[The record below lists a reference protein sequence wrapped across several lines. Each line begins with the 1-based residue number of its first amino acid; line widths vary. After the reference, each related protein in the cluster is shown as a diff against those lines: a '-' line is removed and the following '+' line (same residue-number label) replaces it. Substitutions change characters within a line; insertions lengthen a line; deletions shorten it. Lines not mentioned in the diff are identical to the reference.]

1 VGFGDEDPSAFA
13 QMLGG
18 LIESNVA
25 ARPEKKADF
34 DRLRARVGI
43 SAVDAEEAATL
54 DFEGGHLT
62 VSNGLLPGRQLTITA
77 DSETV
82 LQLSN
87 LRIGPL
93 GMPVYVDETG
103 REVVGKLLSRRLRIA
118 GLLRVGLLNR
128 VTRVFS
134 VV

>member
-1 VGFGDEDPSAFA
+1 
-13 QMLGG
+13 MLGG
-18 LIESNVA
+18 LIEANVT
-25 ARPEKKADF
+25 ARPEKRADF

-43 SAVDAEEAATL
+43 AAEDAGEAVTL
-54 DFEGGHLT
+54 DFEGGSLT
-62 VSNGLLPGRQLTITA
+62 VHNGLQPGRDLTIAA

-93 GMPVYVDETG
+93 GMPVYHDATG
-103 REVVGKLLSRRLRIA
+103 RSVVGKLLTRKLRIRGMQKMA
-118 GLLRVGLLNR
+118 LLNR

>member
-1 VGFGDEDPSAFA
+1 
-13 QMLGG
+13 MLGG
-18 LIESNVA
+18 LIEANVS
-25 ARPEKKADF
+25 ARAEKRADF

-43 SAVDAEEAATL
+43 DATDAGEAATL

-62 VSNGLLPGRQLTITA
+62 VHNGLRPGRQITITA
-77 DSETV
+77 ESETV
-82 LQLSN
+82 LELSN

-103 REVVGKLLSRRLRIA
+103 RSVVGKLLTRRLKIA
-118 GLLRVGLLNR
+118 GLLRLGMLNR
-128 VTRVFS
+128 VTRIFS

>member
-1 VGFGDEDPSAFA
+1 
-13 QMLGG
+13 MLGG
-18 LIESNVA
+18 LIEANVS
-25 ARPEKKADF
+25 ARPEKKEDF

-43 SAVDAEEAATL
+43 SAVDAEESATL

-62 VSNGLLPGRQLTITA
+62 VRRGLLPDRALTITA
-77 DSETV
+77 DSETI
-82 LQLSN
+82 LQLSS
-87 LRIGPL
+87 LKIGPL

-103 REVVGKLLSRRLRIA
+103 RQVVAKLLSRRLRIA
-118 GLLRVGLLNR
+118 GLLRLGLLNR

>member
-1 VGFGDEDPSAFA
+1 MSYADTEPSAFA

-18 LIESNVA
+18 LIEANVG
-25 ARPEKKADF
+25 ARAEKRADF
-34 DRLRARVGI
+34 DRLRASVGI
-43 SAVDAEEAATL
+43 DAVDAGEAATL

-62 VSNGLLPGRQLTITA
+62 LRNGLAPRRDLTITA

-87 LRIGPL
+87 LRIGPF
-93 GMPVYVDETG
+93 GMPVYYDETG
-103 REVVGKLLSRRLRIA
+103 RSVVGKLLSRKLRIQ
-118 GLLRVGLLNR
+118 GMFKLGLLNR

-134 VV
+134 VT

>member
-1 VGFGDEDPSAFA
+1 
-13 QMLGG
+13 MLGG
-18 LIESNVA
+18 LIEANVT
-25 ARPEKKADF
+25 ARPEKRADF

-43 SAVDAEEAATL
+43 SARDAEEAATL

-62 VSNGLLPGRQLTITA
+62 VSSGLRSGAQLTITA

-87 LRIGPL
+87 LKIGPL

-103 REVVGKLLSRRLRIA
+103 RSVVGKLLTGRLRIQ
-118 GLLRVGLLNR
+118 GMTRLGLLNR
-128 VTRVFS
+128 VTRIFS

>member
-1 VGFGDEDPSAFA
+1 
-13 QMLGG
+13 MLGG
-18 LIESNVA
+18 LIAANVA
-25 ARPEKKADF
+25 ARPEKRADF

-43 SAVDAEEAATL
+43 AVKDIDEAVTL
-54 DFEGGHLT
+54 DFLGGRLD
-62 VSNGLLPGRQLTITA
+62 VLNGLKAKRRLTITTDA
-77 DSETV
+77 DTV

-93 GMPVYVDETG
+93 GMPVYFDATG
-103 REVVGKLLSRRLRIA
+103 RGIVGKLMTGRLRI
-118 GLLRVGLLNR
+118 GGMLRVGLLNR

>member
-1 VGFGDEDPSAFA
+1 
-13 QMLGG
+13 MLGG
-18 LIESNVA
+18 LIEANVS
-25 ARPEKKADF
+25 ARPEKRDDF
-34 DRLRARVGI
+34 DRLRGRVGI
-43 SAVDAEEAATL
+43 DAVDAGESVTL

-62 VSNGLLPGRQLTITA
+62 LHNGLLPGRQITITA
-77 DSETV
+77 ESETV

-103 REVVGKLLSRRLRIA
+103 RSVVGKLLSRKLRIA
-118 GLLRVGLLNR
+118 GLFRLGMLNR
-128 VTRVFS
+128 VTRIFS